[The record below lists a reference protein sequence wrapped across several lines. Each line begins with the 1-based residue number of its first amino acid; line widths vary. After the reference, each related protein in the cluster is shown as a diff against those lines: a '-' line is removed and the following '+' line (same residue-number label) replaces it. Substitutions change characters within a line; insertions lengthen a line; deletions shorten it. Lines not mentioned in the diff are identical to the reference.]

1 MCPVIASL
9 RGGTLVQ
16 VSRPIRLARSRTRTS
31 ELTCDQASP
40 KQKGKKD
47 NVCPWV
53 PGFVSKGRLVERG
66 GSLVRNR
73 ILTKRRGEASLV
85 RSTDRIPE

>member
-1 MCPVIASL
+1 MFVT
-9 RGGTLVQ
+9 GY
-16 VSRPIRLARSRTRTS
+16 
-31 ELTCDQASP
+31 QA
-40 KQKGKKD
+40 
-47 NVCPWV
+47 
-53 PGFVSKGRLVERG
+53 FVSKGRLVERG